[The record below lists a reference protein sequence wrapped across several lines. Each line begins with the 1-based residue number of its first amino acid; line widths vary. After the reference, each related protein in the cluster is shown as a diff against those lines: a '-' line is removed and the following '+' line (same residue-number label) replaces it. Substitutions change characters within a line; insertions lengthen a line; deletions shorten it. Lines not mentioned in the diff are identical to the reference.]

1 MPTELQLLPTTPPSD
16 LSRQIERKLR
26 LKSNSQIGIMD
37 LYDECK
43 RVLMEHSDEEYP
55 ALDYMI
61 SLLYEEVTKE
71 LS

>member
-1 MPTELQLLPTTPPSD
+1 MSTELKLLPTTSPSD

-26 LKSNSQIGIMD
+26 IKSNGEIGVMD

-43 RVLMEHSDEEYP
+43 KVLAEHSNEEFP
-55 ALDYMI
+55 SLDAMI
-61 SLLYEEVTKE
+61 SLLYNEISGE